1 MSSYIQSIG
10 IANPGDRISQDHIL
24 GFMQKAHA
32 LNKQDSIRL
41 QALYRATG
49 IKYRYS
55 VIPDYHQ
62 VENSFYPPTENL
74 EPFPTIE
81 NRMKVYQDNAL
92 GLAKAAISDCFS
104 QLHLQDYASVT
115 HLITV
120 SCTGMYAP
128 GLDIELIESLG
139 LSPSTERTSINYMGC
154 YAAFNAI
161 KIGNSICQSNP
172 NAVILILCI
181 ELCSI
186 HFQKKPDNDNLLANA
201 LFGDGAA
208 ALVQSSLPLGTV
220 KLEPVKFHCDL
231 IPNGKEEMAWN
242 IGNFGFEMK
251 LSSYV
256 PEVIKT
262 GVKQLS
268 DRLLEKLPLDLSEI
282 DYFAPHPGGK
292 RILEVIE
299 DELQL
304 TRKQNQY
311 AFEILRNYGNMSSPT
326 VLFVLKKILEDFRT
340 GSLSESYV
348 LSIAFGPGLTLESMI
363 LRLTRNQ

>member
-1 MSSYIQSIG
+1 
-10 IANPGDRISQDHIL
+10 
-24 GFMQKAHA
+24 MQGAHG
-32 LNKQDSIRL
+32 LSKQDSRRL

-62 VENSFYPPTENL
+62 NKNNFYPSTEDL

-81 NRMKVYQDNAL
+81 DRMELYREKAL
-92 GLAKAAISDCFS
+92 GLAKTAVGDCFGQLDFHDFS
-104 QLHLQDYASVT
+104 QIT

-128 GLDIELIESLG
+128 GLDIELIENLG
-139 LSPSTERTSINYMGC
+139 LSTNTERTSINYMGC

-161 KIGNSICQSNP
+161 KIGDSICRSNP
-172 NAVILILCI
+172 KAVILILCL

-186 HFQKKPDNDNLLANA
+186 HFQKKADADNLLANA
-201 LFGDGAA
+201 LFSDGAA
-208 ALVQSSLPLGTV
+208 ALVQSAQSIGTV
-220 KLEPVKFHCDL
+220 KLEPIKFHCDL
-231 IPNGKEEMAWN
+231 VPNGKPDMAWN

-251 LSSYV
+251 LSTYV
-256 PEVIKT
+256 PEAIKS

-268 DRLLEKLPLDLSEI
+268 DRLLDKLKLDLSEI
-282 DYFAPHPGGK
+282 EYFAMHPGGK

-299 DELQL
+299 EELGL

-311 AFEILRNYGNMSSPT
+311 AFEVLKNYGNMSSPT
-326 VLFVLKKILEDFRT
+326 VLFVLRRIMEEFQT
-340 GSLSESYV
+340 SSLAHAFV
-348 LSIAFGPGLTLESMI
+348 LSIAFGPGLTLESMV
-363 LRLTRNQ
+363 LHLTRSQ